1 MANTTP
7 TPTTPGPIDDLDAD
21 QKKGDYLTVGICSV
35 LIIAIHIVSYIF
47 WSAYPAF
54 VLHEWWYYMVD
65 AILITG
71 YIVAAVIVWK
81 MTFENYS
88 NTKLGALIVATVL
101 TLIFTLW
108 VGRKAQDRVDNG
120 FDVIPTTQITK

>member
-35 LIIAIHIVSYIF
+35 LIIAIHIVAYIF

>member
-7 TPTTPGPIDDLDAD
+7 TTPTPGPIDDLDLD

-35 LIIAIHIVSYIF
+35 LIVAIHIVAYIF

-88 NTKLGALIVATVL
+88 NIKLGALIVATVL

-108 VGRKAQDRVDNG
+108 VGAKAQDRVING
-120 FDVIPTTQITK
+120 FDVIPTTQATK